1 MDTTNNDA
9 AFWIAGYTDYLRDVV
24 GAADATPVAL
34 LAHRTALHRD
44 LFRAGCPRLDRL
56 ISPASDRVHPGG
68 GRT

>member
-9 AFWIAGYTDYLRDVV
+9 AFWIAGYTDYLRGVV
-24 GAADATPVAL
+24 GAADTTQLRYLPIG
-34 LAHRTALHRD
+34 TALHRD